1 MDRQLAVS
9 SAPRR
14 TQRYCMSWPQLLPL
28 AVAAAAAA
36 AHGARSRKQMIGKD
50 QPHVGAQQRKSS
62 AGDCSQAEL

>member
-50 QPHVGAQQRKSS
+50 
-62 AGDCSQAEL
+62 